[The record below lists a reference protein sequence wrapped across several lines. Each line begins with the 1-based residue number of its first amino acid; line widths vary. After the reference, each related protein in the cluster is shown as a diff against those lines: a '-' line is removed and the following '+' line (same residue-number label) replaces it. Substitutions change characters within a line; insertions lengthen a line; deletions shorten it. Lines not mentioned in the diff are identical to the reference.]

1 MIGRMIAG
9 RYKITAPLD
18 AGGMGETYI
27 AIDTQFPKEPQCV
40 VKRLLPASKDP
51 GFLEILQRLFRS
63 EAATLAKVGEH
74 DQIPRLLAYPE
85 ENQEFYLVQEYI
97 EGHTLSNELKQQ
109 WSESQVLRFLMEILG
124 VLKFLQSQ
132 DPQVIHRD
140 IKPANIIRR
149 SKDGK
154 LVLIDFGAVKE
165 WQAQQLTQLG
175 KPSIVIGTPEYMPAE
190 QFKGKPRPSSDLY
203 AVGMIAIQAL
213 TGLLPSVLEEDDDGE
228 AVWRSQASISRW
240 LADFLTKMVR
250 RDFKERYQTAAEAS
264 QALQGLMRRAATVVT
279 PRSVPQNVAPALTSP
294 PAPAPAV
301 VTPRPAIPQKPQRVS
316 APSTVYQPPPSSVA
330 PASPASPS
338 RRNFLRR
345 SLYIGLGSFG
355 AISAYFFTF
364 VMSSRSKRFKFETVS
379 VNAQGKIIERKAG
392 EAEFFTE
399 DLGNGVV
406 LDIVAIPGGSF
417 TMGSP
422 ESEAGR
428 YNFEG
433 PQRTVTIQPFYM
445 GKYVVT
451 QAQWQAVAK
460 LPQVKQG
467 LEANPSRFKGANLPV
482 EQVSWDDAVEFCAR
496 LSQLKGRTYRLPS
509 EAEWEYACRAG
520 TDTPFY
526 FGETLTEDVANYN
539 ANYAYANGPKGK
551 YRAKTTDVDV
561 FPPNGFGL
569 YDMHGN
575 VWEWCADRWHES
587 YQGAPTDGSAWLSR
601 NDNDNRLLRGGS
613 WDFYPRNCRSAFRL
627 LSTLD
632 LSNYGF
638 GFRVVCATPRTL

>member
-1 MIGRMIAG
+1 MIGRTIAG
-9 RYKITAPLD
+9 RYKITEPLD
-18 AGGMGETYI
+18 VGGMGETYI
-27 AIDTQFPKEPQCV
+27 AIDTQFPNEPQCV
-40 VKRLLPASKDP
+40 VKRLLPASRDP
-51 GFLEILQRLFRS
+51 DFLAIMQRLFRS

-97 EGHTLSNELKQQ
+97 EGHTLSTELKQQ
-109 WSESQVLRFLMEILG
+109 WSESQVLSFLTEILG

-149 SKDGK
+149 SKDRK

-213 TGLLPSVLEEDDDGE
+213 TGLLPSVLEEDEDGE
-228 AVWRSQASISRW
+228 AVWRSQAPISDW

-250 RDFKERYQTAAEAS
+250 RDFKKRYQTAAEAS
-264 QALQGLMRRAATVVT
+264 QALQDLMRCAATVVT
-279 PRSVPQNVAPALTSP
+279 PRPAN
-294 PAPAPAV
+294 
-301 VTPRPAIPQKPQRVS
+301 PQKLKRVS
-316 APSTVYQPPPSSVA
+316 TLPSTMIP
-330 PASPASPS
+330 
-338 RRNFLRR
+338 
-345 SLYIGLGSFG
+345 
-355 AISAYFFTF
+355 
-364 VMSSRSKRFKFETVS
+364 SRSKRFKFETVS
-379 VNAQGKIIERKAG
+379 VNDQGNIIERKTG
-392 EAEFFTE
+392 EAEFLAE
-399 DLGNGVV
+399 DLGNDVV
-406 LDIVAIPGGSF
+406 LDMVAMPGGSF

-422 ESEAGR
+422 EPKAESFDE
-428 YNFEG
+428 EW

-445 GKYVVT
+445 GKYVIT

-467 LEANPSRFKGANLPV
+467 LKANPSSFKGAKLPV
-482 EQVSWDDAVEFCAR
+482 EKVSWNDAVEFCAR
-496 LSQLKGRTYRLPS
+496 LSKLKGKIYRLPS

-520 TDTPFY
+520 TKTPFY
-526 FGETLTEDVANYN
+526 FGETITTALANYRGRDCRSFGSG
-539 ANYAYANGPKGK
+539 NYGKGPLGQD
-551 YRAKTTDVDV
+551 RQQTTDVGI

-575 VWEWCADRWHES
+575 VWEWCTDHWHNT
-587 YQGAPTDGSAWLSR
+587 YQGAPSDGSAWLSE
-601 NDNDNRLLRGGS
+601 DNIGNRIQRGGS
-613 WDFYPRNCRSAFRL
+613 WKVTPKACRSACRC
-627 LSTLD
+627 D
-632 LSNYGF
+632 GIPAYGCDSG
-638 GFRVVCATPRTL
+638 GFRVVCDSPRTL